1 MPLLPG
7 LEPLSLAD
15 RLEALA
21 DPGTNTPQHRSP
33 APSGWEPGV
42 RFEPDGS
49 RVVTVPPSPT
59 LADEAS
65 WVAAVQSLGVDVPDG
80 YRVRL
85 VEARYDPAAWHRD
98 EQGDDAVTR
107 PVWRYRFVVEVAPAR
122 IDVDD
127 LLKSVRAR
135 RQRDRAVSGTDAP
148 AFVFAVGDLQLG
160 KPDGDGTPG
169 TVQRFLQSCDRA
181 TSRYK
186 ALRKAGKVAGAVL
199 VVAGDC
205 PEGTQSQGGNLI
217 TRLDLT
223 LTEQIRVL
231 RRLMAEA
238 VTALASLT
246 DDLLVV
252 AVPGNHGEAT
262 RVGNQMATRYDDS
275 WDIEALSQVA
285 DVVAA
290 KGYDVKWLFPG
301 RDEMHVVADVNG
313 TRLGVLHGH
322 QTRGKMQNWLA
333 NKALDR
339 DPIGTADVVLSG
351 HHHTLR
357 IEHLGPTT
365 WMQTGALDGGSTWW
379 NHRGGLTSPPAAIT
393 FLTSDGVWNG
403 LEVV

>member
-98 EQGDDAVTR
+98 EQGEDAVTR

-127 LLKSVRAR
+127 LL
-135 RQRDRAVSGTDAP
+135 RAVRKRPTRSTQTAASGAP

-169 TVQRFLQSCDRA
+169 TVQRFTDSMDRA
-181 TSRYK
+181 LTRYR
-186 ALRKAGKVAGAVL
+186 ALRKQGKAGPVVL
-199 VVAGDC
+199 AWLGDC
-205 PEGTQSQGGNLI
+205 VEGSESGGSMRLA
-217 TRLDLT
+217 RLDLT
-223 LTEQIRVL
+223 VTEMVRVY
-231 RRLMAEA
+231 RRLMAEQVA
-238 VTALASLT
+238 AFSDLT
-246 DDLLVV
+246 DDVTV
-252 AVPGNHGEAT
+252 AAIPGNHDEAK
-262 RVGNQMATRYDDS
+262 RLGDQMATRYDDS
-275 WDIEALSQVA
+275 WAIEGASQVA
-285 DVVAA
+285 DVMAA
-290 KGYDVKWLFPG
+290 KGRDVKWIFPDKDG
-301 RDEMHVVADVNG
+301 LHLTIDVQG
-313 TRLGVLHGH
+313 TTVGMLHGH
-322 QTRGKMQNWLA
+322 QTRGGMSKWLGG
-333 NKALDR
+333 KAVAR
-339 DPIGTADVVLSG
+339 DAIGTADVVLSG
-351 HHHTLR
+351 HFHHLR
-357 IEHLGPTT
+357 VEQYGPTT
-365 WMQTGALDGGSTWW
+365 WMQTGALDGGSVWFQ
-379 NHRGGLTSPPAAIT
+379 HRGHPEAPPASLS
-393 FLTSDGVWNG
+393 FLAGGGRWHG
-403 LEVV
+403 LEIL